1 MLSRHQVRLLCGD
14 ERLAVPVTALAV
26 HRPRTAGADLRIDKL
41 DFTVARGGQPWSG
54 PKLPLSSRQSG
65 GHRKE

>member
-1 MLSRHQVRLLCGD
+1 MLPRHQVRLLWED
-14 ERLAVPVTALAV
+14 ERLAVPVIAFAS
-26 HRPRTAGADLRIDKL
+26 HRPRTARAELRIDKL
-41 DFTVARGGQPWSG
+41 DFTIARGGQPWSG